1 MKMATKE
8 SEQVGP
14 TQVTTKDPK
23 KVEQGKKLAEYN
35 RKKKEEL
42 KEQKKNEQESENSE
56 NSAVNLTSNQC
67 CYGIGAIVVGGAI
80 IIIGYQVWKS
90 KKKEVESFTHNPVIH
105 NPHNPTTQ
113 QPQNQLRKLEME

>member
-1 MKMATKE
+1 MATKE
-8 SEQVGP
+8 SEQP

-42 KEQKKNEQESENSE
+42 KEQKKNEQESENS
-56 NSAVNLTSNQC
+56 AVTSNQ

-90 KKKEVESFTHNPVIH
+90 KKKGVESFTHNPVIH
-105 NPHNPTTQ
+105 LTTQ
-113 QPQNQLRKLEME
+113 QPQNQPKKFEME

>member
-1 MKMATKE
+1 MATNAKE
-8 SEQVGP
+8 GEQVSP

-42 KEQKKNEQESENSE
+42 KEQKKNEREGE
-56 NSAVNLTSNQC
+56 NSAVNLTSTQC
-67 CYGIGAIVVGGAI
+67 CYGIGAFAVAGAI

-90 KKKEVESFTHNPVIH
+90 KKKEVESFTHNPIIH

-113 QPQNQLRKLEME
+113 QPQNQSKKWEME

>member
-8 SEQVGP
+8 SKQATKESEQP

-23 KVEQGKKLAEYN
+23 KVAAGKKLAEYN

-42 KEQKKNEQESENSE
+42 KEQKKNEQESENS
-56 NSAVNLTSNQC
+56 AVNLTSNQC
-67 CYGIGAIVVGGAI
+67 YGIGAFAVAGAI

-90 KKKEVESFTHNPVIH
+90 KKRGVESFTHNPVIH
-105 NPHNPTTQ
+105 PQILTTQ
-113 QPQNQLRKLEME
+113 QPQNQPKKFEME